1 MKKAIILVVVVIAAL
16 CAGVGYA
23 GLDTYDTVTVKSI
36 STLKVASG
44 VQTNAAVDVVD
55 AKGGCNLLVAIGPAY
70 TNAADFG
77 AAATLRHCATTN
89 GTFLPVTNGAGS
101 QVTVTGAGIAGTGSV
116 TSVKVEAEKLLRYL
130 KLYTVATNDTCDIGA
145 VLLYS
150 K

>member
-1 MKKAIILVVVVIAAL
+1 MKKALIMSAVVGLGAL
-16 CAGVGYA
+16 CAFA
-23 GLDTYDTVTVKSI
+23 ALDVYDSVTVKSV
-36 STLKVASG
+36 STLKVATGS
-44 VQTNAAVDVVD
+44 QTNAVVDVAA
-55 AKGGCNLLVAIGPAY
+55 AKGICNFIVAIGPAY